1 MSRIFKRPMFRK
13 GGNVGDGIM
22 TGIVDREMHAVSD
35 PDGVGGKSNR
45 ERIMEAYDKYPSQDF
60 DPLTKFLLQYGPAA
74 ATQTGGGGTIGNLLA
89 AGKEP
94 IADLIKNRGAENKF
108 KRKIAMEGEILD
120 IETEN
125 ALRLATEKAKGDS
138 KTYKDILVGEEI
150 SRLVPRI
157 GELTTILE
165 NQDGTLSEADKVR
178 YRNELDTAKIN
189 LNRYKKDDPT
199 KVALLDIFTKSTQ
212 GEYVLSN
219 NIKALFKANPQKY
232 GNDPKNSKLLMD
244 AIRETEKFLTQMLS
258 TRTNEAEGGRI
269 GYALGTPEPQVQPEL
284 NEQPISYEQLRA
296 RLPKE
301 IGNDIVTLMANSAS
315 ALEDF
320 ASIQSQQDV
329 DNFNTRYGVNLVL
342 PTGA

>member
-1 MSRIFKRPMFRK
+1 MFR
-13 GGNVGDGIM
+13 GGSTNMNGIM
-22 TGIVDREMHAVSD
+22 SGIEDRKKYD
-35 PDGVGGKSNR
+35 VGGSAR
-45 ERIMEAYDKYPSQDF
+45 ERLTKVAAEYPSQAI
-60 DPLTKFLLQYGPAA
+60 DPLGQFLIQ
-74 ATQTGGGGTIGNLLA
+74 GGLNLLSGTG
-89 AGKEP
+89 AGKGTLGALAESYKEP
-94 IADLIKNRGAENKF
+94 TTNLFKSMSEKNQLEKKLAL
-108 KRKIAMEGEILD
+108 EGEVLD

-165 NQDGTLSEADKVR
+165 NKDGTLSEADKVR

-212 GEYVLSN
+212 GEYILNN
-219 NIKALFKANPQKY
+219 NINALFNSDPQKY
-232 GNDPKNSKLLMD
+232 GNDKKNPKLLME

-258 TRTNEAEGGRI
+258 TRINEAEGGRI

>member
-1 MSRIFKRPMFRK
+1 M
-13 GGNVGDGIM
+13 NGIM
-22 TGIVDREMHAVSD
+22 SGIQETPRTQYSEGST
-35 PDGVGGKSNR
+35 R
-45 ERIMEAYDKYPSQDF
+45 ERLLKVAEEYPSQAA
-60 DPLTKFLLQYGPAA
+60 DPLGQFLI
-74 ATQTGGGGTIGNLLA
+74 TGGLNLLSGKG
-89 AGKEP
+89 AGKGTLGALAESYKEP
-94 IADLIKNRGAENKF
+94 TANLFKSMSEKNQLEKKLAL
-108 KRKIAMEGEILD
+108 EGEVLD

-219 NIKALFKANPQKY
+219 NINALFNANPQKY
-232 GNDPKNSKLLMD
+232 GNDKKNSKLLMD